1 MKSFSERDVRRHYD
15 MLQHDPELGLTE
27 LKTLDAGNIIGIG
40 LFDNEEDFVAE
51 CFRYNDLGGLYVGI
65 NPRSLSLLDD
75 YGGLKN
81 RMRTLFMDVV
91 EEKDVDFVTGLILSG
106 PEGLSESVRTFLPDV
121 SILSDAELFFPMDEP
136 LPIENDDRD
145 GMSKAITRWLYGDTS
160 RMLDL
165 AQFTRVMGTARPG
178 GRWLDR
184 RSKFKKFR
192 PYILDGISSQ
202 IVGE

>member
-27 LKTLDAGNIIGIG
+27 LKTLDADNIIGIG

-51 CFRYNDLGGLYVGI
+51 CFRYNDLGVLYVGI

-106 PEGLSESVRTFLPDV
+106 SEGLSESARAFLPDV
-121 SILSDAELFFPMDEP
+121 SVLSDAELFFPMDEP

-145 GMSKAITRWLYGDTS
+145 GTSKAITRWLYGDTS

-165 AQFTRVMGTARPG
+165 AQFTRVMGTAIPG
-178 GRWLDR
+178 GGWLGR
-184 RSKFKKFR
+184 RSKFKNFR